1 MEELVFTPAAV
12 LDLLAQIEEL
22 QQYDIGV
29 SETPD
34 GVQVQIGE
42 SIYLIP
48 FADATDIEVPED
60 VSDEIADL
68 NEETYENIS
77 YADEVSN
84 DYIESGLLKEVVK
97 TLLVGGVAR
106 LVNKFVGGNGN

>member
-42 SIYLIP
+42 SIYMIP
-48 FADATDIEVPED
+48 FHDAQEIEVSED
-60 VSDEIADL
+60 VVEEISELNDSAYDDIAYANEISDEIVEA
-68 NEETYENIS
+68 
-77 YADEVSN
+77 
-84 DYIESGLLKEVVK
+84 GLIKEIVK

-106 LVNKFVGGNGN
+106 LVKKYLTE